1 MKYGGKYHEH
11 ILCDSSD
18 PKYGQCGQTGQN
30 IQPCF
35 NTSVITEEVKE
46 DIKKSAIEIAKIGER
61 KVYEY
66 IMDGYVGIN

>member
-1 MKYGGKYHEH
+1 MGENTMNIYNVIHL
-11 ILCDSSD
+11 I
-18 PKYGQCGQTGQN
+18 QN
-30 IQPCF
+30 MDNVDKLDKIFSRYCF